1 MYAIKSHL
9 MMTKQKR
16 RCLFKIENRSIIAV
30 SSFYSISSPKKTNLT
45 KKMKKLILLLTF
57 VSTSSIL
64 FSQVNLVPNP
74 KFEDHLVCPAAVEDY
89 NGFIDLW
96 YNPSSCIGGPI
107 ATPDYYHTCGAPA
120 VSVPTSF
127 CETLADHSGL
137 QAYSGIISLFE
148 HFDLLH
154 GTWDHG
160 WSEYIGIQLAHPL
173 ILNQY
178 YTLSFYVAFNSHS
191 NVSTDIGYIVS
202 TSTIAQSCADAIPRP
217 SSTDLT
223 KVCGTSAAA
232 IPADDTWHLVTF
244 TFQATSCNMEWLTL
258 GSFPVTT
265 VNYPSVPAI
274 PCSFPSGATNHTGYC
289 YIDDVSLVE
298 TNLIGIN
305 FTSTEQF
312 ICLSTTPTFSVTMA
326 PTITGGHF
334 DRFEWYKDG
343 ILIGGATGTSYTT
356 TEPGVYE
363 IHGIVNDGSPC
374 PTVYTATYSIY
385 TSGSAYT
392 FDYTPTLCNLDQTFT
407 MSFPASL
414 SPTPVITWTATNATS
429 ITGSGYTFTP
439 HFLDDQLTSVITFSI
454 DYGNNCIYEQTIT
467 IYPCCYP
474 HAIQLWSN
482 ATSSELLTA
491 FDADNDHIIGND
503 DGYSSRITYFD
514 GTLTIDAD
522 ITMDVYEFKML
533 PMSQIIVNPGK
544 TLTLKNANLYANCEV
559 MWKGILLKDQTSH
572 LVMSNNCT
580 IEDAI
585 EGINST
591 NGGVYDI
598 INTTFNRCYKAI
610 KVNTF
615 AFAHTGIVRNT
626 NIICQPSL
634 LAGHTTPAILY
645 TPHLGERTYNG
656 IDVDRVKDI
665 IIGIAGSSNTFD
677 NMNCAIKT
685 FNSRP
690 TIVNNHISNIFAITG
705 DAYTGTAII
714 MTGTNN
720 ALAFGLGIS
729 LVGSIAL
736 ADQNTITTAT
746 GGIYAS
752 GLYTDII
759 GNSINNTIKGIT
771 VSNTNALSNTHIHID
786 HNIITNTF
794 GIFGFTGTGIIDNN
808 NIFTFIDITNN
819 TITNPSISPG
829 LYSNTL
835 GIWSNTPAGSG
846 SATREISGNVISQ
859 MFKGISGTRINGQS
873 HISENTITM
882 NTGTLGHGTGIEL
895 ASTTMT
901 AVECNSITC
910 TSRTKDIGISLDAS
924 LSNIVRCNSTNDA
937 GNGLRI
943 IGNCNMPNSIY
954 GNTFNNHY
962 YFIYLTTSGNFG
974 NQFQAGTITPTSLVA
989 NRFLNYISG
998 GTSAK
1003 IYSVSG
1009 SGAFINYKY
1018 NNSAP
1023 YSLFR
1028 PSPSTSD
1035 GSPGT
1040 FAAGIFLDPNI
1051 THYYCP
1057 SPCTY
1062 SVFALRIGA
1071 DPDATAQGIT
1081 TATSNM
1087 ELTDVPEQLY
1097 EAKKG
1102 LYKDLINDSTKF
1114 DESSDL
1120 DNFREDFEFSDANK
1134 LMQASVAIAQKDYE
1148 QAIAT
1153 SDEVVGSS
1161 LLPEQL
1167 MKEVIAW
1174 QIDSTAPDT
1183 ATIKYRALMDI
1194 ALTCP
1199 NNGGEA
1205 VFLARSVLMVHFSYI
1220 SWDDETICNPDLNAN
1235 YTAFR
1240 RLNPSGSID
1249 QKYNNSDLLSIKE
1262 NIHNTNESSAIS
1274 NVLTY
1279 PNPTNNNIN
1288 LHNLSNGQILKVE
1301 FINGLGIT
1309 CKTVEC
1315 IEKSKF
1321 FQVSTLGLI
1330 SGHYLLKESFED
1342 GTCIY
1347 NKLEVQD

>member
-1 MYAIKSHL
+1 
-9 MMTKQKR
+9 MTKQKR

-363 IHGIVNDGSPC
+363 IHGIVADGTPC

-414 SPTPVITWTATNATS
+414 SPTPVVTWTATNATS

-572 LVMSNNCT
+572 LVMSNNST

-598 INTTFNRCYKAI
+598 NNTTFNRCYKAI

-615 AFAHTGIVRNT
+615 AFAHTSIVRNT
-626 NIICQPSL
+626 TIICQPSL
-634 LAGHTTPAILY
+634 LAGHTTPATLY
-645 TPHLGERTYNG
+645 TPHLGQITYNG

-665 IIGIAGSSNTFD
+665 VIGMAGSSNTFD

-685 FNSRP
+685 YNTRA
-690 TIVNNHISNIFAITG
+690 TIVNNHISNIWALTG
-705 DAYTGTAII
+705 DVFTATAII

-720 ALAFGLGIS
+720 PYAFGLGIS
-729 LVGSIAL
+729 LVGSISI
-736 ADQNTITTAT
+736 ADQNTITDVTT
-746 GGIYAS
+746 GIYAS

-759 GNSINNTIKGIT
+759 GNSINHTHSGIKIT
-771 VSNTNALSNTHIHID
+771 NTNALSNTHLHID
-786 HNIITNTF
+786 HNVITNTF
-794 GIFGFTGTGIIDNN
+794 DFFGFTGTGIIDNN
-808 NIFTFIDITNN
+808 NLYTFLDITNN
-819 TITNPSISPG
+819 TITNPGPPSYFPPG
-829 LYSNTL
+829 YRLTV
-835 GIWSNTPAGSG
+835 GIWSNTVGMSLF
-846 SATREISGNVISQ
+846 SATRDISDNIISQ
-859 MFKGISGTRINGQS
+859 MFKGISATRMAGNS
-873 HISENTITM
+873 HIASNIITM
-882 NTGTLGHGTGIEL
+882 NTSPLGSTVNGIGIEL
-895 ASTTMT
+895 QNTERT

-910 TSRTKDIGISLDAS
+910 TSRDKDVGISLTTS
-924 LSNIVRCNSTNDA
+924 PNNIVRCNNTNDA
-937 GNGLRI
+937 RQGLRI
-943 IGNCNMPNSIY
+943 VGACRSDNSIY
-954 GNTFNNHY
+954 GNTFSNHLY
-962 YFIYLTTSGNFG
+962 YIYLTTSGQMGMQNR
-974 NQFQAGTITPTSLVA
+974 AGTISPTALVG
-989 NRFLNYISG
+989 NRFLLFSSAG
-998 GTSAK
+998 GSAK
-1003 IYSVSG
+1003 IYTISGLG
-1009 SGAFINYKY
+1009 SGNEYTYNSSPAF
-1018 NNSAP
+1018 AP
-1023 YSLFR
+1023 FNPL
-1028 PSPSTSD
+1028 PSTT
-1035 GSPGT
+1035 GGGG
-1040 FAAGIFLDPNI
+1040 AAIVPTPLSTLTN
-1051 THYYCP
+1051 HYSCP
-1057 SPCTY
+1057 TPCDYTL
-1062 SVFALRIGA
+1062 FALRMGA
-1071 DPDATAQGIT
+1071 DADATEQGIT
-1081 TATSNM
+1081 TATTNIDLS
-1087 ELTDVPEQLY
+1087 EIPEQVY
-1097 EAKKG
+1097 EAQKS
-1102 LYKDLINDSTKF
+1102 LYVDLVQDSSKYEENT
-1114 DESSDL
+1114 EL
-1120 DNFREDFEFSDANK
+1120 DNFKEDFEVSDANK
-1134 LMQASVAIAQKDYE
+1134 LMQANEAIAMKDFE
-1148 QAIAT
+1148 GAIDK
-1153 SDEVVGSS
+1153 SNEVVASS

-1174 QIDSTAPDT
+1174 QIDTTAPDT
-1183 ATIKYRALMDI
+1183 GTIKYRALMDI

-1205 VFLARSVLMVHFSYI
+1205 VFIARSVLMLYFSYI
-1220 SWDDETICNPDLNAN
+1220 SWDDEIICNPEMTESYVSARRSNPNGSDIIAGQNL
-1235 YTAFR
+1235 TAKVPDDFVT
-1240 RLNPSGSID
+1240 NSID
-1249 QKYNNSDLLSIKE
+1249 GTE
-1262 NIHNTNESSAIS
+1262 NE
-1274 NVLTY
+1274 VLIY
-1279 PNPTNNNIN
+1279 PNPASNQVN
-1288 LHNLSNGQILKVE
+1288 LHNLCDQQIVKIEIVNSIGVVVKDFEMKGNEKFLSLSIIDLSVNLYILKLH
-1301 FINGLGIT
+1301 FSDST
-1309 CKTVEC
+1309 CL
-1315 IEKSKF
+1315 S
-1321 FQVSTLGLI
+1321 S
-1330 SGHYLLKESFED
+1330 
-1342 GTCIY
+1342 
-1347 NKLEVQD
+1347 KLEIQK